1 MVELEKYLNR
11 KNQVTME
18 QKTETK
24 APTPV
29 QEKVNKAI
37 AESTDLIA
45 ALEAVGAMYGIPA
58 TNIIADDTAHSIVV
72 KDDMIIAPP
81 VSAQGQ
87 NKPIIQAVGTVL
99 DYISQRIDD
108 KLNAYQT
115 ENIETGNTPE
125 DNGTPSDTEPGSSYF
140 TDEDDISADIDMNA
154 SANVSAGDMTGNE
167 IDIAKAIGESAYH
180 VNMIAKLGDTTH
192 LGYDLLNRHGFDFVK
207 PIDSIVQEAASEKKE
222 DEEKPAKKGKKIK
235 VEDIKHMKFD
245 NKGIL
250 EAIKYLN
257 AARDEQD
264 NIKDG
269 KKIDLK
275 SFVNSSNYHKAIQAL
290 NKQFNCSMNIK
301 FIESKRYGSNVMTE
315 VINNVGHNITV
326 SKSKGFQLNNMPV
339 NIFVLNHFL
348 DCDEAINGSDM
359 FGQTFISIILHEL
372 FHNIYHGIAKDSMR
386 MGMSLTMTLALASAA
401 DTMKEKRI
409 ILTNYVDSLEELKKG
424 KFMNKL
430 AKRGLIR
437 RLMALTTVSDNEGAI
452 HDMKKAAES
461 GKNSD
466 EYIDN
471 LIKKYKKANRYVKP
485 SKLRHIIPLVGAA
498 MAIFGGIYLGIGMEV
513 MSGITGLFALSL
525 TGGLLNDVMQ
535 EESLKAYDAERDYEE
550 FWCDMFAGM
559 YNLPVK
565 FFIGSSAKKY
575 VPNDFS
581 AEKLNELAQ
590 VSREFSRSI
599 KSSYPTVLERNHAAV
614 TVAKNILEDKDID
627 PAIKKY
633 CKWVVDNFDAVT
645 HTEIN
650 TIYNAHT
657 FDPKTAEDLDKHMQ
671 DLITDNNIV
680 TTESYKIWTN
690 KE

>member
-115 ENIETGNTPE
+115 ENIENGNTPE
-125 DNGTPSDTEPGSSYF
+125 DNSTPSDTEPGSSYF

-207 PIDSIVQEAASEKKE
+207 PIDSVVQEAASEKKE

-409 ILTNYVDSLEELKKG
+409 ILTNYVDSLEELRKG
-424 KFMNKL
+424 KFMNKI
-430 AKRGLIR
+430 AKRNLIK

-452 HDMKKAAES
+452 HDMKKAAET

-513 MSGITGLFALSL
+513 MSGITGLFALSM
-525 TGGLLNDVMQ
+525 TGGLISDVMR

-627 PAIKKY
+627 PSIKKY

-645 HTEIN
+645 HTEIG